1 MPNLIG
7 LTLSQRY
14 RIEESL
20 GRGGMAEVFKAW
32 DLQRATYLAVKVLRE
47 DLSRDLVFLNRFQR
61 EALTL
66 AKLHH
71 PNIVRFY
78 GLETD
83 HLTVY
88 MLMDFIEGSTLQ
100 DEIFLSKGQPLAEN
114 IIWLVLQSI
123 CSALHYAHSMGLVHC
138 DIKPGNI
145 MINQHSEV
153 LLTDFGIARMTDTA
167 TATMIG
173 FGTPAYMAPELVRG
187 QDPTSQSDIY
197 SLGIVLYE
205 MITGGERPFTG
216 ERAQTS
222 GPTSEKVRWE
232 QLHLAPPSPREHNPN
247 ISEELESVIIRCLV
261 KEPQQRF
268 ASVLDLLNV
277 LGQAIENRDPGAAV
291 IVHSI
296 VAPGKLESLSKYNQ
310 HGVGVLIQTSGT
322 ATIAQIDKP
331 EQKSNLRPPT
341 WAVWTGGAVL
351 LIITLMA
358 VIILLVRD
366 RGQVA
371 TEIAA
376 STEGAVILADT
387 PIARATDKPVSMA
400 TLTQVSSPTPTETS
414 MPTLEPTLGIG
425 STMVNPVDGALLAF
439 IPEGEFLMGSESSV
453 AWEHEA
459 PQHFVHLDSYWISIH
474 EVTNAQFQMF
484 VQDTG
489 YRTTAEQRGAS
500 FLYIDGGWVE
510 VDGVYW
516 SAPFGPGSTLSDR
529 ETHPV
534 IHMTWFDAVAYCE
547 WAGGRLPTEAE
558 WEKAARGED
567 GGKYPWGD
575 TNTVRGYANYCDR
588 DCPFEVADIDW
599 NDGYA
604 FTAPVGS
611 YPSGASPFGL
621 FDMAGNVWEMVQDWY
636 DADYYSQTLDINP
649 QGPTLGN
656 RRVLRGGSWGNG
668 EGPLRTS
675 FRYWYDPMK
684 TFPFYGFRC
693 AQTVTE

>member
-1 MPNLIG
+1 MTNLVG
-7 LTLSQRY
+7 STLLERY

-20 GRGGMAEVFKAW
+20 GRGGMAEVYKAW
-32 DLQRATYLAVKVLRE
+32 DMQRATYLALKVLRQ
-47 DLSRDLVFLNRFQR
+47 DLSRDLVFLRRFQR
-61 EALTL
+61 EAHTL
-66 AKLHH
+66 AKLQH

-78 GLETD
+78 GIETD
-83 HLTVY
+83 HLTVF
-88 MLMDFIEGSTLQ
+88 MLMDFIAGSTLQ
-100 DEIFLSKGQPLAEN
+100 DEIFLTKGQPLAQDH
-114 IIWLVLQSI
+114 IWLVLNSI

-167 TATMIG
+167 TATMVG
-173 FGTPAYMAPELVRG
+173 FGTPAYMAPELVGG
-187 QDPTSQSDIY
+187 QDPTPQSDIY

-216 ERAQTS
+216 ERAQTT

-232 QLHLAPPSPREHNPN
+232 QLHLAPPSPRAYNPA
-247 ISEELESVIIRCLV
+247 ISEKLESVITRCLA
-261 KEPQQRF
+261 KEPQKRF
-268 ASVLDLLNV
+268 PTPLDLLNA
-277 LGQAIENRDPGAAV
+277 LDLALEKRGSAATV
-291 IVHSI
+291 TVHSI
-296 VAPGKLESLSKYNQ
+296 VTPGKSEPFRQYNQ
-310 HGVGVLIQTSGT
+310 HGVGEVNQSSGT
-322 ATIAQIDKP
+322 SSLVQVDKS
-331 EQKSNLRPPT
+331 EQKSIQRTPI
-341 WAVWTGGAVL
+341 WAVWTGGAAL
-351 LIITLMA
+351 LIITLGA
-358 VIILLVRD
+358 VIGLLVRD
-366 RGQVA
+366 RGQLATGVA
-371 TEIAA
+371 APTEV
-376 STEGAVILADT
+376 AVILVQT
-387 PIARATDKPVSMA
+387 PIATATDLPVTTA

-414 MPTLEPTLGIG
+414 MPTLEPTLGVG
-425 STMVNPVDGALLAF
+425 STMANPVDGALLAF
-439 IPEGEFLMGSESSV
+439 IPEGEFLMGSESSDS
-453 AWEHEA
+453 WEHEA

-534 IHMTWFDAVAYCE
+534 IHVTWFDAVAYCE

-604 FTAPVGS
+604 YTAPVGS

-636 DADYYSQTLDINP
+636 NADYYSQSPGRNP
-649 QGPTLGN
+649 EGPTLGN

-668 EGPLRTS
+668 EEPLRTS

-684 TFPFYGFRC
+684 AFPFYGFRC
-693 AQTVTE
+693 AHTPTD